1 MCFIYIELH
10 MYVLTY
16 RVLLDPDGRSKFD
29 DLSKWG
35 LIKLL
40 YSIKLVN
47 WCCVKK
53 QCVDRLYPKHISGG
67 HLKRRV

>member
-1 MCFIYIELH
+1 

-16 RVLLDPDGRSKFD
+16 RVLLDSDGRSKFD

-47 WCCVKK
+47 WCCVK
-53 QCVDRLYPKHISGG
+53 QCVELLYPKHISMQWWSFEGPC
-67 HLKRRV
+67 LDTIT

>member
-1 MCFIYIELH
+1 

-40 YSIKLVN
+40 YHASKFRENKTLAKITEFTVSF
-47 WCCVKK
+47 
-53 QCVDRLYPKHISGG
+53 VDKGLI
-67 HLKRRV
+67 